1 MIDRGMAGVFGQAG
15 SGKTTLLN
23 ELIRP
28 LTRVIIWDTRYQ
40 EFPTIRFEDIQ
51 TFAEYLEQRMR
62 PGGFFRVS
70 YRPKP
75 WEYEAFLE
83 IVASVGRAAP
93 VSCVIEEARRLPLHT
108 ESQALDLLLNEG
120 RHEGVNMIF
129 ATLRPYQLE
138 VELRAQLTDVYA
150 FFQTA
155 KRDID
160 ALREEMGDAAFQ
172 IAQLPPKYHYL
183 HWNKFTGAEG
193 IRRGVTKLKN

>member
-15 SGKTTLLN
+15 SGKTTLLM

-28 LTRVIIWDTRYQ
+28 LTRVILWDSKWN
-40 EFPTIRFEDIQ
+40 EFGTLHFSDLESLAR
-51 TFAEYLEQRMR
+51 YLEERGR
-62 PGGFFRVS
+62 PGGFFKVS
-70 YRPKP
+70 YRPQP

-83 IVASVGRAAP
+83 IVTAVGRMEP
-93 VSCVIEEARRLPLHT
+93 VTFVVEEARRLPNHD
-108 ESQALDLLLNEG
+108 ESPALDNLLNEG

-138 VELRAQLTDVYA
+138 LELRAQLTDVYS

-160 ALREEMGDAAFQ
+160 ALREEMGDAAFE
-172 IAQLPPKYHYL
+172 IPKLKPKYEYL

-193 IRRGVTKLKN
+193 MIKGMTRPA